1 MARIPLGNIDRY
13 QEESS
18 VEKIKRKPVKDTE
31 KKHKKTKR
39 EREINWD
46 EIDR

>member
-1 MARIPLGNIDRY
+1 MAKIPLGDIDRY
-13 QEESS
+13 QDESS

-39 EREINWD
+39 EKQIS
-46 EIDR
+46 